1 MFLADGRCGDAGAC
15 SPSLESK
22 DPRQLQKELV
32 PPEAAE
38 GLWGGQ
44 AAPHLDSKAQAATSL
59 PWTGNP
65 RSVRETLM
73 SVTKLAE
80 M

>member
-1 MFLADGRCGDAGAC
+1 MFLADGRRGDAGAC

-22 DPRQLQKELV
+22 DPQQLQKELV

-38 GLWGGQ
+38 GLWGSQ
-44 AAPHLDSKAQAATSL
+44 AAPHLDSKARAATSS